1 MEYPHIYVNEHFV
14 KTWYIIKKK
23 IRKDKDE
30 PKESRGGCIE
40 RARWTERCIESFY
53 VALDMF
59 IMNPRYR

>member
-1 MEYPHIYVNEHFV
+1 MEYLHIYVNEHFV

-40 RARWTERCIESFY
+40 RARWTER
-53 VALDMF
+53 
-59 IMNPRYR
+59 